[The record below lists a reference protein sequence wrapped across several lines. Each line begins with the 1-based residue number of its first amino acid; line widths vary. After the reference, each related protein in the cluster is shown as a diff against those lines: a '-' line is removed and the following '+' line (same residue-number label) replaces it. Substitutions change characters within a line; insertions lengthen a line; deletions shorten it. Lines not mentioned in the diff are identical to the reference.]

1 MIKINDI
8 NKTNDV
14 SGVKNNKKIS
24 GETSFADFLNISKD
38 KNQQVAGTSNIS
50 VVDAIFAT
58 QMVNGEE
65 EKQIRKKLIKR
76 GTTLIDKLEEIRDA
90 LLIGY
95 INKDNL
101 IEIARLVREQKVE
114 TQDAKLQ
121 EIIAEIELRLE
132 VELAKLT
139 R

>member
-1 MIKINDI
+1 
-8 NKTNDV
+8 
-14 SGVKNNKKIS
+14 
-24 GETSFADFLNISKD
+24 
-38 KNQQVAGTSNIS
+38 
-50 VVDAIFAT
+50 
-58 QMVNGEE
+58 MVNGEE